1 MLNSTVL
8 IGRLCAEPELRF
20 SKQGVA
26 VCKFTLAV
34 ARKYKKD
41 ETDFIDIVC
50 FQKTAENS
58 AQYMSK
64 GSLCAVEGAIQT
76 RTYENQEGRKVKVF
90 EVLANDVRFL
100 DSKKSGAAS
109 SSPAPA
115 RDEWNDVGREVTIED
130 VDLSGDVPF

>member
-8 IGRLCAEPELRF
+8 IGRLCAEPDLRYGK
-20 SKQGVA
+20 SGVA

-34 ARKYKKD
+34 ARKFKKD
-41 ETDFIDIVC
+41 ETDFIDCVC

-58 AQYMSK
+58 AQYMTK

-100 DSKKSGAAS
+100 DSKKSGSAS
-109 SSPAPA
+109 PVPA
-115 RDEWNDVGREVTIED
+115 RDEWSDVGQEIGTDEP
-130 VDLSGDVPF
+130 PF

>member
-1 MLNSTVL
+1 MLNSVVL
-8 IGRLCAEPELRF
+8 IGRLCAAPELRYGQ
-20 SKQGVA
+20 SGTP

-34 ARKYKKD
+34 ARKFKKD
-41 ETDFIDIVC
+41 ETDFIDCVC

-58 AQYMSK
+58 AQYMTK

-100 DSKKSGAAS
+100 DSKKSAAPS
-109 SSPAPA
+109 SAP
-115 RDEWNDVGREVTIED
+115 RDEWKDY
-130 VDLSGDVPF
+130 GDEIDPDSAPF